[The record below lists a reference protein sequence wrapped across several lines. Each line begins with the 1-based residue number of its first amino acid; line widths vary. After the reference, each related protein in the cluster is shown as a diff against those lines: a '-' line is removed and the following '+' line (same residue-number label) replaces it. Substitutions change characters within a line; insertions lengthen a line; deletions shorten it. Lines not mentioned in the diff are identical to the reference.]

1 MKGDAYANK
10 FSELLEC
17 LAFLELNDAL
27 EKIDQVVMSKVI
39 LSILNVIVFLTL
51 NCIDS

>member
-27 EKIDQVVMSKVI
+27 EKIDHVVMSKVI
-39 LSILNVIVFLTL
+39 LFILDAIIF
-51 NCIDS
+51 